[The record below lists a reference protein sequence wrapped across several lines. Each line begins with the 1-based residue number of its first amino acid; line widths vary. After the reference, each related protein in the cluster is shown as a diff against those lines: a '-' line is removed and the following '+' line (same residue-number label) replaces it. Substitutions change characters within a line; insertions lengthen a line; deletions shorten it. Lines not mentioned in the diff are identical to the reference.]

1 MNLSPSIETELFGL
15 FELDTTGIVLY
26 HRIDPMTEPCTGS
39 PGMAGRNFYD
49 EIAPFENREEFRRC
63 VTQFTLG
70 AKTADSFDFDCRYEG
85 NAQPVRVLLARI
97 RDGMNPDHTKSVLVH
112 IRRAAE
118 RTEAVS
124 EVALDG

>member
-39 PGMAGRNFYD
+39 PGIAGRNFYD
-49 EIAPFENREEFRRC
+49 EVAPFENREDFRRC

-70 AKTADSFDFDCRYEG
+70 EKSADSFDFDCHCG
-85 NAQPVRVLLARI
+85 GSAQPVRVLLARI

-112 IRRAAE
+112 IRPAEGRA
-118 RTEAVS
+118 EAIS
-124 EVALDG
+124 